1 MTTFEKAKQV
11 IAKTLPDC
19 RGLSLPDAAGL
30 ILNDLLKNRIMPTT
44 MRASS
49 DLFTRFHAHC
59 RFLGTETGD
68 GYEDWYNRAIQHAV
82 EQDEWPVKLIA
93 KTISIDGHDI
103 DVDVQVPQSTTK
115 ATNKQL
121 LTAYEVIQDG
131 AKEHGIT
138 LPEHGEEV

>member
-49 DLFTRFHAHC
+49 DMFTRWHAHC
-59 RFLGTETGD
+59 RFLGTETGY
-68 GYEDWYNRAIQHAV
+68 GYSYWYNLAVSHAI
-82 EQDEWPVKLIA
+82 EQDAWPVKVIPQ
-93 KTISIDGHDI
+93 KVVIDGADVM
-103 DVDVQVPQSTTK
+103 VDVQVPQSTTK

-121 LTAYEVIQDG
+121 LVAYEVIQDG

-138 LPEHGEEV
+138 LPEHGEDE